1 MKRNVD
7 LTENE
12 MFKSNPKMI
21 NIKMEGNLKRIKINK
36 PWNTDPYYIYEHD
49 YSRICMEDKIIY
61 TGNNYRRKDCML
73 IYEETHTLNHCARCG
88 INIDKIPW
96 DFVYHQHML
105 CKKCNDELEKEFTN
119 RKPWT

>member
-12 MFKSNPKMI
+12 MFKSNPKRI
-21 NIKMEGNLKRIKINK
+21 NIKMESNLRTMINK
-36 PWNTDPYYIYEHD
+36 PWNTDPYRIYEHD
-49 YSRICMEDKIIY
+49 YSRVCMEDKIIY

-73 IYEETHTLNHCARCG
+73 AYEETQGLNHCARCG

-96 DFVYHQHML
+96 SFVPHQYML
-105 CKKCNDELEKEFTN
+105 CKRCNDELEKEFTN